1 MMYRGVEIFL
11 EAGKNPV
18 DSSIMEK
25 GSVHQDQEVAI
36 MIILLF
42 LIMRE
47 RFVSIRRNV
56 LTNRI
61 AYFSILKAR
70 VELISCSRNV
80 DLQRFVGLK
89 RVE

>member
-1 MMYRGVEIFL
+1 MRRGVEIFL
-11 EAGKNPV
+11 EDGKNPV
-18 DSSIMEK
+18 GSSIMEK
-25 GSVHQDQEVAI
+25 DSVLQDQEVVI

-47 RFVSIRRNV
+47 RFASIRRNV
-56 LTNRI
+56 PTNLI

-70 VELISCSRNV
+70 VEWTSCSRNV
-80 DLQRFVGLK
+80 DHQRSVGLR